1 MAYFLVKINCNY
13 LKYNAF
19 IFIEMVHKK
28 YIKKMLE
35 EFFEKNRLRI
45 GILLILIYA
54 PLLFVLI
61 YPF

>member
-13 LKYNAF
+13 LKYNTF

>member
-1 MAYFLVKINCNY
+1 
-13 LKYNAF
+13 
-19 IFIEMVHKK
+19 MVHKK

-54 PLLFVLI
+54 PLLFILI